1 MEGNNS
7 HPFATGLVYDFHTGD
22 PQSDTEKL
30 EFMEDPN
37 YEAFL
42 YLAKKRGFK
51 ADPNVPWRLIAD
63 LRSDNMWPYLAKYH
77 LKGSN
82 DKPFASADLKS
93 VFNEVF
99 VPAANYRNFLL
110 QFVGVVIGM
119 YNQFLE
125 DYPTYRTLHLAQL
138 KATRKTKVQVL
149 PRKLYEEETLSLKWI
164 VWYAEIRNA
173 ERGSP
178 LSDKKLKMLI
188 KNVKQITRHAAI
200 KLEAG
205 NNEEY
210 RKFSELAI
218 THIEYSLGTIAS
230 VNKPLDRK
238 DLTTHEKDVILLMN
252 FS

>member
-1 MEGNNS
+1 
-7 HPFATGLVYDFHTGD
+7 
-22 PQSDTEKL
+22 
-30 EFMEDPN
+30 
-37 YEAFL
+37 
-42 YLAKKRGFK
+42 
-51 ADPNVPWRLIAD
+51 
-63 LRSDNMWPYLAKYH
+63 
-77 LKGSN
+77 
-82 DKPFASADLKS
+82 
-93 VFNEVF
+93 
-99 VPAANYRNFLL
+99 
-110 QFVGVVIGM
+110 M